1 LENKTMRTSL
11 FTALS
16 IGLSLLT
23 AGALAEAEPAK
34 PLALRGIMQDLGRHM
49 QTVTLAIA
57 REDWALAE
65 KTAPL
70 IASHPQPPLMEKT
83 RILTFVGTDMGK
95 YKSHDHK
102 THEAAHALGQA
113 ARNQDGVAVIAAFQ
127 SIQTGCYGCHR
138 EFRKPFVEHFYR
150 AR

>member
-1 LENKTMRTSL
+1 MQPSL
-11 FTALS
+11 FTAFA
-16 IGLSLLT
+16 LSLGLT
-23 AGALAEAEPAK
+23 LLVSGAPALAEAEPAK

-49 QTVTLAIA
+49 QTATLAIA
-57 REDWALAE
+57 REDWALVE

-83 RILTFVGTDMGK
+83 RILTFLGTDMGK

-138 EFRKPFVEHFYR
+138 EFRKPFVEHFYGVR
-150 AR
+150 

>member
-1 LENKTMRTSL
+1 MKRCLTTE
-11 FTALS
+11 FAL
-16 IGLSLLT
+16 GMVLSLLV
-23 AGALAEAEPAK
+23 AGAPALAAAEPAQ
-34 PLALRGIMQDLGRHM
+34 PLAMRGIMQDLGRHM

-57 REDWALAE
+57 REDWALVE

-83 RILTFVGTDMGK
+83 RILTFVGTDVGK
-95 YKSHDHK
+95 YQSHDHK

-127 SIQTGCYGCHR
+127 SIQSGCYGCHR
-138 EFRKPFVEHFYR
+138 EFRKPFVEHFYGVR
-150 AR
+150 

>member
-1 LENKTMRTSL
+1 MKPSL

-16 IGLSLLT
+16 MGLTLLASGASAS
-23 AGALAEAEPAK
+23 AGAEPAK
-34 PLALRGIMQDLGRHM
+34 PLSLRGIMQDLGRHM
-49 QTVTLAIA
+49 QTATLAIA
-57 REDWALAE
+57 REDWALVE

-83 RILTFVGTDMGK
+83 RILTFLGTDMGK

-138 EFRKPFVEHFYR
+138 EFRKPFVEHFYGVR
-150 AR
+150 

>member
-1 LENKTMRTSL
+1 MKRSL

-16 IGLSLLT
+16 MGLTLLASGAS
-23 AGALAEAEPAK
+23 AGRSEPAK

-57 REDWALAE
+57 REDWALVE

-70 IASHPQPPLMEKT
+70 IASIPQPPLMEKT
-83 RILTFVGTDMGK
+83 RILAFVGTDMGK

-138 EFRKPFVEHFYR
+138 EFRKPFVEHFYG

>member
-1 LENKTMRTSL
+1 MKHTLSNVL
-11 FTALS
+11 ALC
-16 IGLSLLT
+16 IGLTLLT
-23 AGALAEAEPAK
+23 AGAPTLAATESAQ
-34 PLALRGIMQDLGRHM
+34 PLAMRGIMQDLGRYM

-57 REDWALAE
+57 REDWALVE

-70 IASHPQPPLMEKT
+70 IAQHPQPPLMEKT
-83 RILTFVGTDMGK
+83 RILRFVGTEMGK

-127 SIQTGCYGCHR
+127 SIQSGCYGCHR
-138 EFRKPFVEHFYR
+138 EFRKPFVEHFYGVR
-150 AR
+150 

>member
-1 LENKTMRTSL
+1 MRTSL
-11 FTALS
+11 FTPSALS
-16 IGLSLLT
+16 IGLSLLA

-34 PLALRGIMQDLGRHM
+34 PLAMRGIMQDLGRHM

-57 REDWALAE
+57 REDWALVE

-83 RILTFVGTDMGK
+83 RILAFVGTDVSK
-95 YKSHDHK
+95 YRSHDHK
-102 THEAAHALGQA
+102 THEAAHELAHA
-113 ARNQDGVAVIAAFQ
+113 AQSKDGVAVITAFQ
-127 SIQTGCYGCHR
+127 AIQTGCHGCHR
-138 EFRKPFVEHFYR
+138 EFRKPFVEHFYG